1 MKTEKETSVLEEK
14 KAMIQELIGII
25 DKNTSSK
32 NDVWYLV
39 KGIKE
44 FSEFFAEQRLLHNAQ
59 IFKESRVIMS
69 QISKSGYKLG
79 YIAER
84 LSITNQG
91 LYNKLRGKSEFT
103 HTEICTLSEILGENE
118 VNKIFFAQ
126 KSELDSTISN

>member
-1 MKTEKETSVLEEK
+1 MK
-14 KAMIQELIGII
+14 
-25 DKNTSSK
+25 DFSS
-32 NDVWYLV
+32 LR
-39 KGIKE
+39 
-44 FSEFFAEQRLLHNAQ
+44 QL
-59 IFKESRVIMS
+59 
-69 QISKSGYKLG
+69 ISKSGYKLG

-126 KSELDSTISN
+126 KSE